1 MCVAVVHAA
10 CPLHC
15 CVCVYVYMCVAAA
28 IATPTPVATT
38 RKKTSS
44 VFDRCVSLSLCLCLF
59 SWHAARHCHYPGLP
73 SQHVSSNTSPHTAL
87 PFRLHTVLTSPPLPS
102 PPLLARRRRLGAFF
116 VGVGVGGVFS
126 FFKLSEDIWDSSAE
140 VEKSIGGLKDDL
152 AGVNSELRRRV
163 AALEH
168 ELANLKKN

>member
-1 MCVAVVHAA
+1 M
-10 CPLHC
+10 
-15 CVCVYVYMCVAAA
+15 
-28 IATPTPVATT
+28 
-38 RKKTSS
+38 
-44 VFDRCVSLSLCLCLF
+44 
-59 SWHAARHCHYPGLP
+59 
-73 SQHVSSNTSPHTAL
+73 
-87 PFRLHTVLTSPPLPS
+87 
-102 PPLLARRRRLGAFF
+102 LARRRRLGAFF